1 MVLNTSIDANI
12 RNCLPL
18 PSHRRKSPGKSMGKF
33 SSIFS
38 VFPSKP
44 ESFFL
49 CRLLKSSPSFS
60 SFTPPTRAAF
70 SVFLRPHVL
79 VNLDSTNAFNSQLP
93 TKPSLSSSSPSSMS
107 SSSSSV
113 SSLESSSEL
122 YLSRFRS
129 TKKLRLILASP
140 PWVYFQNVLALC
152 TLLTHKTP
160 NIDLLQK
167 SKNNRRKSKI
177 FKKSKVF

>member
-38 VFPSKP
+38 VFPSKQ

-122 YLSRFRS
+122 YVLVKVQVNKEVEVDPGFSSVSQLPKCIGPLYPFDPQGPKYRP
-129 TKKLRLILASP
+129 TTEIQKQSP
-140 PWVYFQNVLALC
+140 
-152 TLLTHKTP
+152 
-160 NIDLLQK
+160 
-167 SKNNRRKSKI
+167 
-177 FKKSKVF
+177 KV

>member
-122 YLSRFRS
+122 YLSRPQ
-129 TKKLRLILASP
+129 I
-140 PWVYFQNVLALC
+140 
-152 TLLTHKTP
+152 
-160 NIDLLQK
+160 
-167 SKNNRRKSKI
+167 
-177 FKKSKVF
+177 